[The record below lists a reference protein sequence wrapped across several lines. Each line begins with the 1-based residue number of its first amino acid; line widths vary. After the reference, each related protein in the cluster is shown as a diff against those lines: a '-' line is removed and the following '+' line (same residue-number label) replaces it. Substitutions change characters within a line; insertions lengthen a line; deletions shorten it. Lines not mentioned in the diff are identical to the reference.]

1 MEIIEEEKCD
11 EEDKMHKINIAG
23 KDYDRNSNEKV
34 HFVECEKSYEI
45 FKKNTDTLEKY
56 IQYMNNTFKGFKS
69 NYVEFV
75 ECYHYY
81 YESQQHYHIHFSL
94 LIHLNKCQVHLI
106 L

>member
-56 IQYMNNTFKGFKS
+56 IRYMNKTFKSLES
-69 NYVEFV
+69 NYVEYV
-75 ECYHYY
+75 ELKDGTRINYIWIMKSPD
-81 YESQQHYHIHFSL
+81 EKEIK
-94 LIHLNKCQVHLI
+94 IEKEKI
-106 L
+106 II

>member
-56 IQYMNNTFKGFKS
+56 IRYMNKTFKTFES
-69 NYVEFV
+69 NYVGFV
-75 ECYHYY
+75 ELKDGTRI
-81 YESQQHYHIHFSL
+81 EHIW
-94 LIHLNKCQVHLI
+94 I
-106 L
+106 LKSPEEKEIKIEKEKVIV